1 MDALTVSAIGN
12 APVWLRG
19 LADEQLN
26 MAVAG
31 SHQRR
36 HPDRLERMRSLQA
49 CIESFE
55 GTPDPSRG

>member
-1 MDALTVSAIGN
+1 MDDLTVSAIGN
-12 APVWLRG
+12 APAWLRG
-19 LADEQLN
+19 LAGEQLN

-31 SHQRR
+31 GRR
-36 HPDRLERMRSLQA
+36 GGNPDRLERMRSLHA